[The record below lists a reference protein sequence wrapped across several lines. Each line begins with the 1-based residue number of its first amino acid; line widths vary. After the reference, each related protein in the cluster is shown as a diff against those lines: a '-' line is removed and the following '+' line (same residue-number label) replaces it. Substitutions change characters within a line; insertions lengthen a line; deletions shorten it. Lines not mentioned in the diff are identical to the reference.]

1 VGNDFLAYQENK
13 LTLDLSKLRGR
24 GKNIADDFDRTIIS
38 FESPYRLKDLCPP
51 VEGDPAMQEE
61 RMGEKLFKLRFAQHD
76 EVFNHASMLVQK
88 RYAWRGFP
96 KAHLKKYPNRITIL
110 SYQEERIVGT
120 VTVGYDSEEGLMGDE
135 IYKPEIDALR
145 AQGKRVGE
153 LSKLAIDENIG
164 SKQLLASL
172 IHIAYLYGVI
182 HECTDAIIEIVP
194 RHKAFYERMLGFKQI
209 GEERMNN
216 RVHFPVL
223 LMHLDLD
230 YMRQKIEAL
239 GGKGK
244 AARDRSLYPY
254 FFSAHDQEGILARL
268 LKEES

>member
-1 VGNDFLAYQENK
+1 M
-13 LTLDLSKLRGR
+13 TLNLSKLSGR
-24 GKNIADDFDRTIIS
+24 SQNIADDFDRTIIS
-38 FESPYRLKDLCPP
+38 FESPYRLRDLSPAP
-51 VEGDPAMQEE
+51 GGDPEVQEE

-76 EVFNHASMLVQK
+76 ETFNNASMLVQK

-96 KAHLKKYPNRITIL
+96 KAHLKKYPNRVTIL
-110 SYQEERIVGT
+110 SFHQEKIVGT
-120 VTVGYDSEEGLMGDE
+120 VTVGYDSEEGMLVDD
-135 IYKPEIDALR
+135 IYKAEVDVLR

-172 IHIAYLYGVI
+172 VHMAYLYGVI

-194 RHKAFYERMLGFKQI
+194 RHKAFYEKMLGFKQI
-209 GEERMNN
+209 GEEKMNN

-223 LMHLDLD
+223 LMHLELD
-230 YMRQKIEAL
+230 YMRQKIEEV

-244 AARDRSLYPY
+244 ESKDRSLYPY
-254 FFSAHDQEGILARL
+254 FFSAHDQQGILARL
-268 LKEES
+268 LKEDG

>member
-1 VGNDFLAYQENK
+1 V
-13 LTLDLSKLRGR
+13 TLNLSKLIGRGR
-24 GKNIADDFDRTIIS
+24 SIADDFDRTIIS
-38 FESPYRLKDLCPP
+38 FESPYRLKDLSPLP
-51 VEGDPAMQEE
+51 EGDPEVQEE
-61 RMGEKLFKLRFAQHD
+61 RMGEKLFKLRFAQQD

-110 SYQEERIVGT
+110 SFHQEKIVGT
-120 VTVGYDSEEGLMGDE
+120 VTVGYDSPEGMLAEE

-145 AQGKRVGE
+145 AQGRRVGE

-194 RHKAFYERMLGFKQI
+194 RHKTFYEKMLGFKQI
-209 GEERMNN
+209 GEERINN
-216 RVHFPVL
+216 RVNFPVL
-223 LMHLDLD
+223 LMHLELE
-230 YMRQKIEAL
+230 YMRQKIEEL
-239 GGKGK
+239 GGKRK
-244 AARDRSLYPY
+244 AAKTAAFIPT
-254 FFSAHDQEGILARL
+254 FSRRTTRKAFWDAC
-268 LKEES
+268 

>member
-1 VGNDFLAYQENK
+1 MALNLGK
-13 LTLDLSKLRGR
+13 LIKRGR
-24 GKNIADDFDRTIIS
+24 SIADDFDRTIIS

-51 VEGDPAMQEE
+51 PEGDPEIREE
-61 RMGEKLFKLRFAQHD
+61 RMGEKLFKLRFAQRD
-76 EVFNHASMLVQK
+76 ETFNNASMLVQK

-96 KAHLKKYPNRITIL
+96 KAQLKKYPNRITIL
-110 SYQEERIVGT
+110 SFHQEKIVGT
-120 VTVGYDSEEGLMGDE
+120 VTVGYDSEEGMLADE

-145 AQGKRVGE
+145 AQGRRVGE

-194 RHKAFYERMLGFKQI
+194 RHKVFYEKMLGFKQI

-216 RVHFPVL
+216 RVHFTVL
-223 LMHLDLD
+223 LMHLELD
-230 YMRQKIEAL
+230 FMRQKIESL

-244 AARDRSLYPY
+244 AAKDRSLYPY
-254 FFSAHDQEGILARL
+254 FFSAQDQEGILGRL
-268 LKEES
+268 LREEN

>member
-1 VGNDFLAYQENK
+1 M
-13 LTLDLSKLRGR
+13 TLNLSKLIGRGR
-24 GKNIADDFDRTIIS
+24 SVADDFDRTIIS
-38 FESPYRLKDLCPP
+38 FESPYRLKDLSPLP
-51 VEGDPAMQEE
+51 EGNPEIQEE
-61 RMGEKLFKLRFAQHD
+61 RMGEKLFKLRFAQQD

-110 SYQEERIVGT
+110 SFHQERIVGT
-120 VTVGYDSEEGLMGDE
+120 VTVGYDSPEGMLAEE

-145 AQGKRVGE
+145 AQGRRVGE

-194 RHKAFYERMLGFKQI
+194 RHKTFYEKMLVSSRSGRKNEQPV
-209 GEERMNN
+209 N
-216 RVHFPVL
+216 FPVL
-223 LMHLDLD
+223 LMHLSWNTCAEDRRAR
-230 YMRQKIEAL
+230 RQGQGIKTAVFIPL
-239 GGKGK
+239 F
-244 AARDRSLYPY
+244 L
-254 FFSAHDQEGILARL
+254 AHDQEGFWTLAEKMLEASLCGFRL
-268 LKEES
+268 QRGIRP

>member
-1 VGNDFLAYQENK
+1 M
-13 LTLDLSKLRGR
+13 TLSLSKLIGRGR
-24 GKNIADDFDRTIIS
+24 SIADDFDKTIIS
-38 FESPYRLKDLCPP
+38 FESPYRLKDLSPLS
-51 VEGDPAMQEE
+51 EGEPDAQEE
-61 RMGEKLFKLRFAQHD
+61 RLGEKLFKLRFAQQD
-76 EVFNHASMLVQK
+76 DAFNHASMLVQK

-96 KAHLKKYPNRITIL
+96 KAQLKKYPNRITIL
-110 SYQEERIVGT
+110 SFYQERIVGT
-120 VTVGYDSEEGLMGDE
+120 VTVGYDSEEGMLADE

-194 RHKAFYERMLGFKQI
+194 RHKAFYERMLGFKQL
-209 GEERMNN
+209 GEEKMNN

-223 LMHLDLD
+223 LMHLELD
-230 YMRQKIEAL
+230 YMRKKIEAL

-244 AARDRSLYPY
+244 AANDRSLYPY
-254 FFSAHDQEGILARL
+254 FFSAHDQEGILGRL
-268 LKEES
+268 LQEET